1 MVIFLAGLQV
11 IPASLYEAARVDGAN
26 AWQQFRHVTLP
37 GLGNTRVLVINVTA
51 IFAFRLFD
59 QVHMMPKF
67 PGGPTDSTRT
77 MMVQTG
83 YTRRMIGQ
91 ASAIAV
97 VFFFLFVLA
106 VTLIQRRLA
115 REERAVR

>member
-1 MVIFLAGLQV
+1 
-11 IPASLYEAARVDGAN
+11 
-26 AWQQFRHVTLP
+26 
-37 GLGNTRVLVINVTA
+37 
-51 IFAFRLFD
+51 
-59 QVHMMPKF
+59 
-67 PGGPTDSTRT
+67 

-83 YTRRMIGQ
+83 YPRRMIGQ

-97 VFFFLFVLA
+97 VFFLFVLA